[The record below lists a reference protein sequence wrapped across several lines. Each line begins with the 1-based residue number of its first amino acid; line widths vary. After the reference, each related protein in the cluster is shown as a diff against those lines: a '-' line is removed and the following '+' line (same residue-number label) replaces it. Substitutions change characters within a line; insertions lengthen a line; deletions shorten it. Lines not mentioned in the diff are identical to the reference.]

1 MLIRISL
8 EDFFLIKDQE
18 IEFEGGLNVLTGESG
33 TGKSL
38 TVLSLLFLMGHKQEY
53 PEGTAVEAEFL
64 KDGEHVVVRREIKKG
79 RSRYYLNG
87 VGSVQKVIKD
97 MVSQMVLLQGQN
109 DRLKVLKKDFQ
120 RDTYDR
126 FAQLI
131 EVRREY
137 EKLHS
142 KLEELKEK
150 LTDWNERQRERAIR
164 LQILRE
170 ELRDIKSVGL
180 SAEEYENIKE
190 KLRLLSSMEKINT
203 LVERALSNFTEGGL
217 TDRLFDLKKTLVQLC
232 TYDKSV
238 EPLLKSVEGLN
249 EELIY
254 LERTLRTKLL
264 DLDPQE
270 INRLNEKVYA
280 VQKLE
285 RRYGMSYS
293 DVLRY
298 AKSLQS
304 QIESLEKEEES
315 RSNLEEGILELTE
328 KLKHLGQVLS
338 ERRLSCKNAFEDKVM
353 ATLRDTG
360 LEKAV
365 FKVNF
370 IPKGG
375 RYGNEDVEFLFSSY
389 GRDEKPLEEV
399 ASGGEMSRLALSLFL
414 LSPSTETYVLDEI
427 DTGISGEASIKLA
440 RLLRKLSESMQII
453 VITHS
458 PAIASAS
465 HRHILTK
472 KEFIGN
478 MAFVRIEELKG
489 EDRIKEI
496 ARLMGMVSEKTVESA
511 KELIREVVYN
521 L

>member
-18 IEFEGGLNVLTGESG
+18 VEFEKGLNVITGESG

-38 TVLSLLFLMGHKQEY
+38 TVSSLLFLMGQQNEY
-53 PEGTAVEAEFL
+53 PEGTAVEVEFF
-64 KDGEHVVVRREIKKG
+64 KDGEHIVVRREIKKG

-87 VGSVQKVIKD
+87 VGSVQKVVKD
-97 MVSQMVLLQGQN
+97 IVSQMVLLQGQN
-109 DRLKVLKKDFQ
+109 DRLKILRRDFQ

-126 FAQLI
+126 FSQVMEL
-131 EVRREY
+131 RKEY
-137 EKLHS
+137 EVLYS

-150 LTDWNERQRERAIR
+150 LMDWTQRQRERAIR

-170 ELRDIKSVGL
+170 ELRDIQSVGL
-180 SAEEYENIKE
+180 TAQEYENIKE
-190 KLRLLSSMEKINT
+190 RLSMLSSMEKINT
-203 LVERALSNFTEGGL
+203 LVGRALSNFVEGGL
-217 TDRLFDLKKTLVQLC
+217 IDKLLDLKKTVAQLSL
-232 TYDKSV
+232 YDKSLESFV
-238 EPLLKSVEGLN
+238 RSVEGMV
-249 EELIY
+249 EELRY

-264 DLDPQE
+264 DLDSQE
-270 INRLNEKVYA
+270 INRLNEKVYE

-285 RRYGMSYS
+285 RRYGMNYS
-293 DVLRY
+293 EILKY

-304 QIESLEKEEES
+304 QIKSLEEEEDKS
-315 RSNLEEGILELTE
+315 LLEEQILELTE
-328 KLKHLGQVLS
+328 KLKHLGQILS
-338 ERRLSCKNAFEDKVM
+338 ERRLSYKDAFESKVM
-353 ATLRDTG
+353 ETLKDIG

-370 IPKGG
+370 ISQEG
-375 RYGNEDVEFLFSSY
+375 RYGSEDIEFLFSSY

-399 ASGGEMSRLALSLFL
+399 ASGGEVSRLALSLFL

-427 DTGISGEASIKLA
+427 DTGISGEASVKLA

-496 ARLMGMVSEKTVESA
+496 ARLMGIVSEKTVESA